1 MRTILQNRGRV
12 KSYSEFLLLLE
23 KKSKAEEIAL
33 LSFLSRC
40 EWALLPLLPLRP
52 HANTAGSECV
62 SFRQDSYDSK
72 HQLTKQTSFALI
84 NSTSSSDE
92 PSSVSMILAFKI
104 LSRMLGGSSVATKL
118 ATELKVE
125 DAVIVIVIHDDARCE

>member
-1 MRTILQNRGRV
+1 MIMRTILQNRGKV
-12 KSYSEFLLLLE
+12 KSCSEFFE
-23 KKSKAEEIAL
+23 KSKAKEIAS
-33 LSFLSRC
+33 LSSLSRC
-40 EWALLPLLPLRP
+40 EWELLPLLRLRP

-92 PSSVSMILAFKI
+92 QSSVNMILAFTI
-104 LSRMLGGSSVATKL
+104 LRQILGGSSVATKL
-118 ATELKVE
+118 ATEWKVE
-125 DAVIVIVIHDDARCE
+125 DTVRCDL